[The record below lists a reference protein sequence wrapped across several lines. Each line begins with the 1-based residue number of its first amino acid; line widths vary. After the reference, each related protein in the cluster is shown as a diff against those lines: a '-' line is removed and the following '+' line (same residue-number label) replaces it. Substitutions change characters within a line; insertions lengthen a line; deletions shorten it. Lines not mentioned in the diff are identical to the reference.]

1 MSTQYG
7 CTFKND
13 RLNSQN
19 SLYHGDN
26 HSNSYENM
34 HVFLYSLLCMVIF
47 QAKGRNIF
55 DQVSRKCVIYQQS
68 EQDEKALD

>member
-1 MSTQYG
+1 MRCQLSMDVLLKMTGWIHKIVY
-7 CTFKND
+7 
-13 RLNSQN
+13 S
-19 SLYHGDN
+19 DN